1 MADMLDDAQVRSH
14 QDVRHRL
21 SSRGG
26 LLLASLAPGRSERDQ
41 ARALLGLNGI
51 AGVGGSANAS
61 APAADKLQTLLP
73 ASSSTP
79 KLDAFRR
86 RYDEERRQRRVSA
99 AKDQKKA
106 AALAVGA
113 IADGTR
119 ATPGLEPDPKS
130 VSVTTPS
137 LVLDAVE
144 DLAHTETQAKELPAP
159 PAPQTKVAVGVSV
172 AGDVRSQSVS

>member
-1 MADMLDDAQVRSH
+1 MADMLGDAQVRSH

-61 APAADKLQTLLP
+61 APAADKSQTLLP

-86 RYDEERRQRRVSA
+86 RYDEERRQRRVSVS
-99 AKDQKKA
+99 KDQKKA
-106 AALAVGA
+106 AAPEVTA
-113 IADGTR
+113 IADGPQ
-119 ATPGLEPDPKS
+119 ATPGLQPDPKA
-130 VSVTTPS
+130 VSPTAPS
-137 LVLDAVE
+137 LIE
-144 DLAHTETQAKELPAP
+144 
-159 PAPQTKVAVGVSV
+159 S
-172 AGDVRSQSVS
+172 